1 MNADSTTR
9 PPVTS
14 TVRRAPLRSLSC
26 VLLLM
31 LIPAVVFAT
40 GGLPDG
46 WISFDGVTVTPTAPR
61 LQIISS
67 SSSQIQL
74 IISTPGM
81 LCETIEHDGTDYKR
95 LSFPEYFH
103 STVTG
108 DPALPAVRQLLA
120 MPRGCEISVSATAMD
135 SLLYTDC
142 VVYPVEAEVI
152 RYTEEGWPYIDY
164 EFALNE
170 QAYSRSGGYPSPR
183 ISTGSSGSF
192 RGQGV
197 AKLTSYPV
205 RFDASTSE
213 VCVYPEL
220 LVTLDLTGGSG
231 GMSEE
236 LGPFGRIAEELLLGY
251 AGVGGGSRLSAGTGR
266 WGVHNSVA
274 SCADSLT
281 DYLMIVEESLT
292 GCPAVERLAQ
302 HRAEY
307 NGYNVAIVPD
317 AAVIDHHGQQEIS
330 SEAIKDFIQSL
341 YDIGSAEHFIDG
353 KLGYVL
359 LVGDAR
365 DEANGGLND
374 LLPAHEAESITT
386 DHWYACVGEEEDWYP
401 DLMIGRLC
409 ASDTTELRR
418 EVQKFIKYEQ
428 EASSADSW
436 RTDVLLTSGFAWLG
450 QPNPVTARTDSTMAM
465 NVHTAFDAVREIM
478 PEGDYAVEEAHAHEQ
493 DVGGGDHT
501 DQKDQIR
508 SLHRARVSSG
518 VHLLESCVHG
528 AMHECDTFRRS
539 DVPLLTNTGGQLP
552 FWMNYSCST
561 GAYDQYEPELP
572 TYDCLGEALMHQNE
586 PVEGGATGALG
597 YFGSSEVSNPAWGNL
612 GLYVW
617 QGIFEDGHH
626 RIGDFITFA
635 KMKRLSR
642 SGDEELILMYNL
654 LGDPAIDIML
664 TDTGGSGYSSAPDY
678 VVTPLGISLSSMSP
692 PVGST
697 LTIAVEVE
705 NQSNYT
711 PDDYVSVVFEI
722 CERDTTVCTPFDTV
736 YVTPP
741 AWGMELAETEW
752 DPQDTDIGHRLLR
765 VTVTPLSGP
774 DELFTD
780 NNTAELPLGVGFDRA
795 GFPHSLWGTEGLSIT
810 VADVDGSLP
819 KEIVA
824 SVRMPGKVVVYS
836 AAGESLYCFEVPNQ
850 AALRGPPAVADL
862 NAHGAPEIVI
872 CYGDHVDAI
881 DGASGESFWTLPCH
895 VKGLDSA
902 PVIGDFI
909 AGDAGS
915 LEVVVRSML
924 PEGGVQP
931 EYGVS
936 VVAIDSNGD
945 KAWSTERMVDGGY
958 TWRESSAACVDLDL
972 DGLPDA
978 VWAISCGGSDTLK
991 AVSGHDGGPLWTTEV
1006 EGGTDCHPCNPVA
1019 AELDAGS
1026 AGPEVVCGGQSLAA
1040 FSADGVEIAVQPVA
1054 GYVTGIAL
1062 AEVDGS
1068 RPPEIIVVSAGTD
1081 GDPSAECGTLYLFEW
1096 SGGAFA
1102 CIGSV
1107 TLEYRPF
1114 ASPVVANLDGDGG
1127 PEIIVS
1133 SSSELFVGALFSR
1146 GMTHIDIFT
1155 ASPTL
1160 DRFEYLDRPLLLWGE
1175 PASTPAVVDA
1185 DQDGYFE
1192 IWFADGE
1199 GVLHCMEWEEAMG
1212 SGDLWPTYQRDAR
1225 HTGTYETAISG
1236 AYPAGSTVSWWG
1248 DYLLTGD
1255 VAVGATS
1262 SLLVQPGT
1270 TVRVASDD
1278 DQGAGVDPDEI
1289 ELTIWGDVVA
1299 VGDTASAPICFV
1311 PAADSR
1317 SSIDWYGIKLWPSSS
1332 GEFEGCIVK
1341 DAFIGISAQ
1350 SPDEI
1355 RIEDCRIVECD
1366 VTGIDC
1372 IDPPPGSGDI
1382 LICGNYI
1389 ADAETG
1395 ICLSWC
1401 DATVDS
1407 NMIVN
1412 CGSYGIRMIS
1422 DYESDIIGNTITFPY
1437 SPSGGPF
1444 SGISVDGTINKKQN
1458 ALEISDNTI
1467 TNARTSGITCKNQGL
1482 GSEVYISGNVILVEE
1497 YHPTSKAMYFDSSR
1511 AVPSSNEIDG
1521 TRDAF
1526 WIESATATQIPN
1538 LGIAEE
1544 EGGYNSVDET
1554 WLRYGV
1560 RADPYCLTTVMAEA
1574 NWWGTANPS
1583 EQRFMGLVDWHPFLV
1598 ADPLE
1603 RGGSGDGN
1611 GVEGKIP
1618 FCLMQNS
1625 PNPFNPV
1632 TALRFGLPA
1641 RQAVTLSIY
1650 NVAGKRVTTLV
1661 DDTLDPG
1668 WHDVVWDGRDDA
1680 HHRVSS
1686 GVYFCRLISQGST
1699 SVKKVVLLK

>member
-1 MNADSTTR
+1 MSADSTTR

-14 TVRRAPLRSLSC
+14 AVRRGLLQLLAC

-31 LIPAVVFAT
+31 LIPATVTAEE
-40 GGLPDG
+40 GLPDG
-46 WISFDGVTVTPTAPR
+46 WVSFDGVTVTPTAPR

-120 MPRGCEISVSATAMD
+120 VPRGCEISVSATAMD
-135 SLLYTDC
+135 SLLFTDC
-142 VVYPVEAEVI
+142 IVYPVEAEVI
-152 RYTEEGWPYIDY
+152 RYTEEGWSYIDY

-183 ISTGSSGSF
+183 ISTDAPGSF

-197 AKLTSYPV
+197 AHLTSYPV

-213 VCVYPEL
+213 ICVYPEL
-220 LVTLDLTGGSG
+220 LVTLDLSGGSG

-251 AGVGGGSRLSAGTGR
+251 AGVGGGGSRGSAGDGR
-266 WGVHNSVA
+266 WGVHESVA
-274 SCADSLT
+274 SCADSFT
-281 DYLMIVEESLT
+281 DYLMIVEDALT

-302 HRAEY
+302 HRASY
-307 NGYNVAIVPD
+307 NGYNVAIVSD
-317 AAVIDHHGQQEIS
+317 ATVINHHVENEIS
-330 SEAIKDFIQSL
+330 DEVIKYFIESL
-341 YDIGSAEHFIDG
+341 YETESAEHFSDG

-365 DEANGGLND
+365 DEEHDGLHT
-374 LLPAHEAESITT
+374 LLPAHEVAEGSITT

-418 EVQKFIKYEQ
+418 EVQKFVSYETN
-428 EASSADSW
+428 ASSSDEW
-436 RTDVLLTSGFAWLG
+436 RSKMLLTSGFCEAVDPDWW
-450 QPNPVTARTDSTMAM
+450 PAATHA
-465 NVHTAFDAVREIM
+465 AFDSIQEIL
-478 PEGDYAVEEAHAHEQ
+478 PPSWYPAEEAHADEQ
-493 DVGGGDHT
+493 SGDCGVQQ
-501 DQKDQIR
+501 D
-508 SLHRARVSSG
+508 AVSDIHIDRINSG
-518 VHLLESCVHG
+518 VHLLELCAHG
-528 AMHECDTFRRS
+528 HTHMCETFKAIRV
-539 DVPLLTNTGGQLP
+539 DDLTNNAGQWP
-552 FWMNYSCST
+552 FWMNLSCLT
-561 GAYDQYEPELP
+561 GAYDQYNVDGQPP
-572 TYDCLGEALMHQNE
+572 NYDCLGEALMHQKE
-586 PVEGGATGALG
+586 LDGQPTGALCF
-597 YFGSSEVSNPAWGNL
+597 FGASENSTASWGSL
-612 GLYVW
+612 GMYVW
-617 QGIFEDGHH
+617 QGLFEHGHH
-626 RIGDFITFA
+626 RIGDFITLA
-635 KMKRLSR
+635 KMKHFSR
-642 SGDEELILMYNL
+642 SGDEDLILMYNL

-664 TDTGGSGYSSAPDY
+664 TDTGGEGYSSAPDY
-678 VVTPLGISLSSMSP
+678 VVTPVGISLSSLSP
-692 PVGST
+692 SVGGT
-697 LTIAVEVE
+697 LTIEVEVE
-705 NQSNYT
+705 NQSNFT
-711 PDDYVSVVFEI
+711 PDDSVSVVFEI
-722 CERDTTVCTPFDTV
+722 CERDTTGCTPFDTL

-741 AWGMELAETEW
+741 AWGMALAETDW
-752 DPQDTDIGHRLLR
+752 QPSGDDIGHLLLR
-765 VTVTPLSGP
+765 VTVTPLSENE
-774 DELFTD
+774 ELFTD
-780 NNTAELPLGVGFDRA
+780 NNTAELPLGVVFEQA
-795 GFPHSLWGTEGLSIT
+795 GFPHSLRGTEGLSIT

-819 KEIVA
+819 REIVA
-824 SVRMPGKVVVYS
+824 SVRIPGKVIVYS
-836 AAGESLYCFEVPNQ
+836 AAGESLYCFEAPSQV
-850 AALRGPPAVADL
+850 ALRGAPAVADL
-862 NAHGAPEIVI
+862 NTDGAPEIVI
-872 CYGDHVDAI
+872 CYGDYVDAI
-881 DGASGESFWTLPCH
+881 DGESGGSFWTSPCH

-915 LEVVVRSML
+915 LEVIVRSML

-936 VVAIDSNGD
+936 IVAIDSNGD
-945 KAWSTERMVDGGY
+945 KAWSTEHMVDGQLGA
-958 TWRESSAACVDLDL
+958 RESSAACVDLDL

-991 AVSGHDGGPLWTTEV
+991 AVSGHEGGPLWAAEL
-1006 EGGTDCHPCNPVA
+1006 GGSTGCKPCNPVA

-1026 AGPEVVCGGQSLAA
+1026 AGPEVVCGGQSLAT
-1040 FSADGVEIAVQPVA
+1040 FSADGVESAVQPVA

-1062 AEVDGS
+1062 AEIDGS

-1081 GDPSAECGTLYLFEW
+1081 GDPSAVCGKLYLFEW

-1102 CIGSV
+1102 CIDSV
-1107 TLEYRPF
+1107 ALEYRPF
-1114 ASPVVANLDGDGG
+1114 SSPVVANLDGDGG

-1133 SSSELFVGALFSR
+1133 SSSEFFLGALIYR
-1146 GMTHIDIFT
+1146 GMTHIDVFT
-1155 ASPTL
+1155 ASTTL
-1160 DRFEYLDRPLLLWGE
+1160 DRFEHLDRPLLIWGE

-1185 DQDGYFE
+1185 DQDDYLE

-1199 GVLHCMEWEEAMG
+1199 GMLHCLEWEEDMG
-1212 SGDLWPTYQRDAR
+1212 LESRWPAYQRDAR
-1225 HTGTYETAISG
+1225 HTGVYETAISG
-1236 AYPAGSTVSWWG
+1236 AYPAGSTASWWG

-1255 VAVGATS
+1255 VTIDATS
-1262 SLLVQPGT
+1262 SLLIQPGT

-1278 DQGAGVDPDEI
+1278 DQEAGVDPDAI

-1299 VGDTASAPICFV
+1299 VGDTASAPIRFE
-1311 PAADSR
+1311 PAAESR
-1317 SSIDWYGIKLWPSSS
+1317 VSIDWYGIKLWPSSS

-1350 SPDEI
+1350 SADEI

-1372 IDPPPGSGDI
+1372 IDPPPGSGGI

-1401 DATVDS
+1401 DATVNS
-1407 NMIVN
+1407 NMIEN

-1422 DYESDIIGNTITFPY
+1422 DYESDVIGNTIYFPY

-1444 SGISVDGTINKKQN
+1444 SGISVNGTIDKTRNT
-1458 ALEISDNTI
+1458 LEISDNTI

-1482 GSEVYISGNVILVEE
+1482 HSEVYVSGNVILVEE

-1511 AVPSSNEIDG
+1511 AVLSSNEIDG

-1526 WIESATATQIPN
+1526 WIESATATRIPN

-1554 WLRYGV
+1554 WLRFGV

-1583 EQRFMGLVDWHPFLV
+1583 ERLFIGLVDWHPFLV
-1598 ADPLE
+1598 ADPCDTG
-1603 RGGSGDGN
+1603 RGSHEQHIG
-1611 GVEGKIP
+1611 EKIP
-1618 FCLMQNS
+1618 FCLIQNS

-1632 TALRFGLPA
+1632 TSLRFGLPA
-1641 RQAVTLSIY
+1641 RQQVTLSIY
-1650 NVAGKRVTTLV
+1650 DVAGRRVTTLV

-1668 WHDVVWDGRDDA
+1668 WHDIVWDGRDDA
-1680 HHRVSS
+1680 RHRVSS